1 MDIVEELKKDGLLL
15 KTIPKKDQT
24 TDICKIAI
32 KQNPL
37 ALQFASRK
45 CIDSTICLSAVKENG
60 RVFRFIPKQ
69 IITEQMCILAIESE
83 PELLNNIP
91 EKFRTPQICIKAL
104 EKKVN
109 VLSYVSQEQRYT
121 LFNDKTEFALIER
134 IVTYNPNWLI
144 YMPNRSDVRKLCI
157 DLMEKNF
164 SIAQYMPQLVKESPS
179 ILNYQK
185 RKGRIVYIDKYYNKD
200 ENTFCINIKVL
211 YSNFIHES
219 NENYLVAAKFYTF
232 EEFYNFLD
240 GKLDDAELREFD
252 FDGID
257 LKKYNIVGAVINS
270 SILSLQGLYNGDY
283 YDTIKQNKENNENIC
298 VMKNELVLN
307 KVIAY
312 TKPVDDDGYAKIDY
326 EQVPF
331 FYVSDIHIT
340 HKVCKRFRDKGTK
353 EEIRSYIKYL
363 ARKMVASIGTIPYG
377 SYLLIAG
384 DTSSRFEFLTIFYN
398 ELVLLWNPDKI
409 IVIMGNHELW
419 DPYIDMDE
427 NIEIYRRYFES
438 IGIIFL
444 QNALLYINNRMK
456 SKIEEEQLL
465 KLEIEDI
472 REIVSHSS
480 VTILGGI
487 GFSGLNEKF
496 NASNIKYGKSFDE
509 LSRKDALQKDITE
522 AKRFNIIYTKILKAI
537 PKNKVIVLTHAKKE
551 DWNTDTHNKNW
562 IYLNGHD
569 HQNIFEIS
577 SEKTVYSDNQIG
589 YRAKNIGLKYF
600 YCDNC
605 YDIFN
610 YYQDGIYKITKE
622 QYIEFSRGKMIQMSF
637 KRDEG
642 IIYMLKKHDSYM
654 FLIYC
659 EFNKRSR
666 DKKLYLMNGG
676 KLIGLR
682 LNMLEDLTYYYD
694 NMDKY
699 IENVHQLLNRY
710 TKGQTDLSSFVK
722 KLGGSG
728 KIHGCIV
735 DIEKPN
741 EWEGFSYCHLF
752 INPTD
757 GTVTPYYANDIKSRI
772 IYKDFKTLLQ
782 DQDKCKLLLD
792 NYLQIEKEIKTEL
805 PLVHYTGEL
814 KAWENENI
822 KYLYDEGSYLYKI
835 SQIIKSLQYC
845 TEKNIIRLWKEDL
858 LNYDFVRRI
867 INTNQIEELTDD
879 RLIIDDAL

>member
-1 MDIVEELKKDGLLL
+1 MDIAEELKKDGLLL
-15 KTIPKKDQT
+15 KTVPKKDQT

-45 CIDSTICLSAVKENG
+45 CIDSTICLSAVENDG
-60 RVFRFIPKQ
+60 RAFRFVPKQ
-69 IITEQMCILAIESE
+69 IITQQMCILAIESE

-91 EKFRTPQICIKAL
+91 EKFRTSQICIKAI
-104 EKKVN
+104 EKKVS

-121 LFNDKTEFALIER
+121 LFNNQTELALIKR
-134 IVTYNPNWLI
+134 IVTYNQNWLI

-157 DLMEKNF
+157 DLMEKDF
-164 SIAQYMPQLVKESPS
+164 SLAQYMPNLVKESLS

-185 RKGRIVYIDKYYNKD
+185 RKGRVVYIDKYYNKD
-200 ENTFCINIKVL
+200 ENTFCVNIKVL
-211 YSNFIHES
+211 YSSCIRES
-219 NENYLVAAKFYTF
+219 NENYLVVAKFYTF
-232 EEFYNFLD
+232 DEFYNFLD
-240 GKLDDAELREFD
+240 GKLDDAELREYD
-252 FDGID
+252 FVEID

-270 SILSLQGLYNGDY
+270 AVLSLQGLYNGNY
-283 YDTIKQNKENNENIC
+283 YDAIKQKKENNENIG
-298 VMKNELVLN
+298 VIKNELALN
-307 KVIAY
+307 KVLSY
-312 TKPVDDDGYAKIDY
+312 TKPVDEDGHAKIDY

-340 HKVCKRFRDKGTK
+340 HKVYNRFVDKGTK
-353 EEIRSYIKYL
+353 EEIRSYIKFL
-363 ARKMVASIGTIPYG
+363 ARKMVSSVGTIPYG

-384 DTSSRFEFLTIFYN
+384 DTSSKFEFLTIFYN

-419 DPYIDMDE
+419 DPYIDMDK
-427 NIEIYRRYFES
+427 NIEIYRRFFES
-438 IGIIFL
+438 IGIVFL
-444 QNALLYINNRMK
+444 QNALLYSNARMK

-472 REIVSHSS
+472 REKVSHSS
-480 VTILGGI
+480 VAILGGI

-496 NASNIKYGKSFDE
+496 NASNIKFGKSFDE

-522 AKRFNIIYTKILKAI
+522 AKRFNAIYTKILKAI

-551 DWNTDTHNKNW
+551 DWNAVTHNKNW

-569 HQNIFEIS
+569 HQNSFEIS

-589 YRAKNIGLKYF
+589 YRAKKVGLKYF

-622 QYIEFSRGKMIQMSF
+622 QYTEFNRGKMILMSF
-637 KRDEG
+637 GRDED

-659 EFNKRSR
+659 AFSKRSR
-666 DKKLYLMNGG
+666 QKKLYLMNGG
-676 KLIGLR
+676 KLIGLKH
-682 LNMLEDLTYYYD
+682 NMLEDLSYYYE

-699 IENVHQLLNRY
+699 IKNVDQLLNRY
-710 TKGQTDLSSFVK
+710 TKGQQAISSFVK

-735 DIEKPN
+735 DIEKPD

-752 INPTD
+752 VNPTD
-757 GTVTPYYANDIKSRI
+757 GTVTPYYANDIKSRM

-782 DQDKCKLLLD
+782 SQNKCERLLD
-792 NYLQIEKEIKTEL
+792 NYLQIEKETRVEL
-805 PLVHYTGEL
+805 PLAQYTGEL
-814 KAWENENI
+814 EEWENVNYI
-822 KYLYDEGSYLYKI
+822 YDEGNYLYKI
-835 SQIIKSLQYC
+835 SRIIKSLQYC
-845 TEKNIIRLWKEDL
+845 TEKKIIRLWNEEL
-858 LNYDFVRRI
+858 LNYAFVHRI
-867 INTNQIEELTDD
+867 TNTSQIEELIDD